1 MNGFTPVQFGFMVL
15 FCHSFG
21 NRSERPRAL
30 QLLIKML
37 IRCRLKW
44 EERSLL
50 YRAFVF
56 KNEKLTNQGSGTIY
70 ERVLLILSRI
80 ENTQNW
86 R

>member
-44 EERSLL
+44 EEPSLL

-56 KNEKLTNQGSGTIY
+56 KYPQTNPPSMLALQDVESSLQDY
-70 ERVLLILSRI
+70 LDPF
-80 ENTQNW
+80 
-86 R
+86 

>member
-56 KNEKLTNQGSGTIY
+56 KYPFTTKGGFD
-70 ERVLLILSRI
+70 
-80 ENTQNW
+80 
-86 R
+86 

>member
-56 KNEKLTNQGSGTIY
+56 RGGTVQAEFVSHSAKSI
-70 ERVLLILSRI
+70 LL
-80 ENTQNW
+80 
-86 R
+86 